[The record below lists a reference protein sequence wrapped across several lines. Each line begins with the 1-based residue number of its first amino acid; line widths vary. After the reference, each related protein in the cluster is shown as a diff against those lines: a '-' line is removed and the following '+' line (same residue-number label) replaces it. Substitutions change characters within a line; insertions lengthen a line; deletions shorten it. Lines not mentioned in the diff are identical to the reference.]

1 MTEVTWAGV
10 RRWPAR
16 LVLAGFALAAIVLL
30 VVFEYLPID
39 LHVQRALF
47 DSAIGDFR
55 WHRDPGLEYWL
66 HVQARRA
73 LYVFPVIAALRWLAS
88 GFAARR
94 AADASRRALAA
105 SRARCSRYVLVA
117 LLVAPAMVS
126 LAKQLTDRPC
136 PWDIAEF
143 GGGVRH
149 YGLFA
154 PAPPGARPL
163 ACFPAGHAS
172 GGFALLAFALAAG
185 AAPLA
190 AGAAEARRRRA
201 LVLAWFCVSVAA
213 GTLLGTVRV
222 LQGAHFVSHV
232 LWSAWLVWLVQ
243 WSLARWMLSPARGRV
258 LAPALAPA
266 DETGGRGVVQR
277 SGPRVRPRALRVAEA
292 WRSALRSATAASPM
306 SPRCRSSTD
315 VAPNAGSPRPE
326 GRSSA

>member
-1 MTEVTWAGV
+1 MTDVTWAGA

-16 LVLAGFALAAIVLL
+16 LVLAGFVLAAIVLL
-30 VVFEYLPID
+30 VVFECLPID

-47 DSAIGDFR
+47 DSALGDFR
-55 WHRDPGLEYWL
+55 WHRDPRLENWL

-73 LYVFPVIAALRWLAS
+73 LYVFPVFAALYWLGS
-88 GFAARR
+88 TLIARR

-105 SRARCSRYVLVA
+105 SRARRGRYVLVA
-117 LLVAPAMVS
+117 LLVAPTMVS

-185 AAPLA
+185 AAPAGVGA
-190 AGAAEARRRRA
+190 AGARRRRA
-201 LVLAWFCVSVAA
+201 LVLGWFGLSVAV

-243 WSLARWMLSPARGRV
+243 WSLARWMLSPARGF
-258 LAPALAPA
+258 APKSAHEA
-266 DETGGRGVVQR
+266 GGSGVRQR
-277 SGPRVRPRALRVAEA
+277 SGPRVRPRARRVAEA
-292 WRSALRSATAASPM
+292 WRRALRSATAASPM

-326 GRSSA
+326 GRSRA

>member
-1 MTEVTWAGV
+1 MTDGAWADV

-16 LVLAGFALAAIVLL
+16 LILAGFVLAAIVLL
-30 VVFEYLPID
+30 VVFESLPID

-47 DSAIGDFR
+47 DPALGDFR
-55 WHRDPGLEYWL
+55 LHHDPRLQYWL

-73 LYVFPVIAALRWLAS
+73 LYVFPAFAALCWLDS
-88 GFAARR
+88 TLIARR
-94 AADASRRALAA
+94 AADASRRAVAA
-105 SRARCSRYVLVA
+105 SRARRGRYVLVA
-117 LLVAPAMVS
+117 LLVAPTMVS

-136 PWDIAEF
+136 PWDLAEF

-185 AAPLA
+185 AAPAGVGA
-190 AGAAEARRRRA
+190 AGARRRRA
-201 LVLAWFCVSVAA
+201 LVLGWFVLSVAVGA
-213 GTLLGTVRV
+213 LLGTVRV
-222 LQGAHFVSHV
+222 VQGAHFVSHV

-243 WSLARWMLSPARGRV
+243 WLLARWMLSPVRERGF
-258 LAPALAPA
+258 APNSAYEAGA
-266 DETGGRGVVQR
+266 VGVRQR
-277 SGPRVRPRALRVAEA
+277 SGPRVRPRARRVAEA

-315 VAPNAGSPRPE
+315 VAPNAGSPRPA